1 MSIPSLRTPLPP
13 PLSHEGIRFVFDRA
27 SASDSLTPETIAAVA
42 TALNAVLPAGDLSVD
57 ARGNLR
63 VLGATGG
70 AEPRPSLW
78 FQAGLLAGIERSS
91 L

>member
-1 MSIPSLRTPLPP
+1 MSIPSLRPPLPP

-27 SASDSLTPETIAAVA
+27 SASDSLTPETIAAIA

-57 ARGNLR
+57 AHGNLR

-70 AEPRPSLW
+70 ADSRPSLW